1 MTATTRFDRHPR
13 ARLLEGPTPIQRLRR
28 VEAAL
33 GPALNGVRLFVK
45 RDDLTGVGG
54 GGSKLRKLEFL
65 LGDALARGADTVIA
79 TGPRQSNSARLAAA
93 AAARLGLHCELG
105 LRPLKADDRVE
116 YVRGGNALLDD
127 LFGATIHSL
136 PDAAAATGFAAERQ
150 ATLAAH
156 GRLGYVL
163 PPGASSPLAS
173 LGYAECALEIADQEH
188 ALGVQF
194 DRVIVANG
202 SAGTQAG
209 LVAGFALLDRR
220 AVVHGFSVLAGVA
233 AAHAATLEL
242 ARSCFALLEGEGAIR
257 TDDVVVDDTYRGP
270 GYGVVT
276 RDAIG
281 AIRFLAAHEGL
292 LLDPVYSAKAFAGL
306 LCQARRGELGS
317 HRNILF
323 VMTGGAPAL
332 FAYRDELAS
341 APIAG

>member
-1 MTATTRFDRHPR
+1 MAAATRFDRHPR

-45 RDDLTGVGG
+45 RDDLTGLGG

-65 LGDALARGADTVIA
+65 FGDALARGADTIVA

-93 AAARLGLHCELG
+93 AAARLGLRCELG
-105 LRPLKADDRVE
+105 LRALTTDDGVE
-116 YVRGGNALLDD
+116 YERGGNALLDD
-127 LFGATIHSL
+127 LFGAAIHPL
-136 PDAAAATGFAAERQ
+136 ADAAATAGFVAERQ
-150 ATLAAH
+150 AALTAH

-188 ALGVQF
+188 ALGVHF
-194 DRVIVANG
+194 DRIVVANG

-209 LVAGFALLDRR
+209 LVAGFALLGRR
-220 AVVHGFSVLAGVA
+220 ALVHGFSVLADVT
-233 AAHAATLEL
+233 AAHAATLDM
-242 ARSCFALLEGEGAIR
+242 ARGCFGLLEGEGDIR
-257 TDDVVVDDTYRGP
+257 AEDVVVDDTYRGQ
-270 GYGVVT
+270 GYGLVT

-281 AIRFLAAHEGL
+281 AVRFLATHEGL

-306 LCQARRGELGS
+306 LCRIRRGELGS
-317 HRNILF
+317 DRNILF

-332 FAYRDELAS
+332 FAYRDELACT
-341 APIAG
+341 PIAG